1 MCLARPLLPRVVR
14 PLTVVALLAPS
25 ALARPLRAQA
35 TQPAQAT
42 QQATQAGAPT
52 GAPTGPLWDSYDR
65 AAAVV
70 RAALAAHGGEAAV
83 RGLAAAAYRWEGEDY
98 APSQGRVPS
107 AAWDTAG
114 NARPA
119 ADAVRLDLARGR
131 YAWDREF
138 RFGGGYLNAIRVAA
152 DGRTLVAY
160 NPEAGR
166 GMGGTTFTRDTT
178 GVAARRT
185 LLALSGTMPVL
196 LLREAVARASTLRYL
211 GASVAGGRCEE
222 VVAFTGADGE
232 SVTLYVDSATHR
244 ISRREELGVGTLGD
258 EIDAYHFS
266 DYRTVGGLAVPH
278 RLDVRWNGLLT
289 GRRRLVGF
297 AAGAAVAATLG
308 DSLVAVPAGY
318 IPTTPAGPPAVV
330 PVADGVYYLERLGG
344 AYRMLVVDTG
354 DGVLVVDP
362 PLAPPVGEA
371 ALALVERTL
380 PGRPVRWVVLTH
392 HHADHIGGLP
402 AFAARGATVL
412 VAPGSEAYIRRM
424 AAAARTIGQF
434 GATAGAPAARPLAL
448 RTVHGALTVGTG
460 PRAVRVLDVGPTSHA
475 AAMLAVH
482 VPAARLLF
490 QGDLLRINAAG
501 GPAAAPDAARDLE
514 RVLRLAPGV
523 ASIGAVHGINGTPD
537 DVRAA
542 RARGDERRAAPPA
555 P

>member
-1 MCLARPLLPRVVR
+1 MSRARVLVPRIVGA
-14 PLTVVALLAPS
+14 LTAVALLAPS
-25 ALARPLRAQA
+25 ALARPLAAQS
-35 TQPAQAT
+35 AQSA
-42 QQATQAGAPT
+42 QSAPT
-52 GAPTGPLWDSYDR
+52 GVPVSPPTGPLWDSYER
-65 AAAVV
+65 AAAVG

-83 RGLAAAAYRWEGEDY
+83 RGLAAVAFRWEGEEY

-114 NARPA
+114 NARPS

-160 NPEAGR
+160 NPEARR

-178 GVAARRT
+178 GAAARRT
-185 LLALSGTMPVL
+185 LFALGGTMPVL
-196 LLREAVARASTLRYL
+196 LLREAMARASTLRYL
-211 GASVAGGRCEE
+211 GASVAGGRREE
-222 VVAFTGADGE
+222 AVAFTGPDGE
-232 SVTLYVDSATHR
+232 SVTLYVDAATHQV
-244 ISRREELGVGTLGD
+244 SRREDLGVGTLGD
-258 EIDAYHFS
+258 EVDAYHFS
-266 DYRTVGGLAVPH
+266 DYRTVGGFAVPH

-289 GRRRLVGF
+289 GRRRLVRF
-297 AAGAAVAATLG
+297 DAGAAVAAALG

-318 IPTTPAGPPAVV
+318 VAATPAGPPAAV

-344 AYRMLVVDTG
+344 AYRMLVVDTD

-362 PLAPPVGEA
+362 PLSPAVGEA

-412 VAPGSEAYIRRM
+412 VAPGSEAYVRRM
-424 AAAARTIGQF
+424 TAVPRTIGQL
-434 GATAGAPAARPLAL
+434 GAPAGATTASAAAAAPPLAL
-448 RTVHGALTVGTG
+448 RAVRGALTVGTG
-460 PRAVRVLDVGPTSHA
+460 ARAVRVLDVGPTSHA

-490 QGDLLRINAAG
+490 QGDLLRINAMG
-501 GPAAAPDAARDLE
+501 GPVAAPDAARDLE

-523 ASIGAVHGINGTPD
+523 EAIGAVHGTNGTSAD
-537 DVRAA
+537 LRAA
-542 RARGDERRAAPPA
+542 RERGDERPATAP
-555 P
+555 